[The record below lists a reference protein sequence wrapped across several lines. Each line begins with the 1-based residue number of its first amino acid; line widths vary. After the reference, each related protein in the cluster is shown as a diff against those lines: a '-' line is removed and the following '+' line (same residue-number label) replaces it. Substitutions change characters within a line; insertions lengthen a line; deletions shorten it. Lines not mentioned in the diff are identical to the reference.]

1 MSSSLCDVL
10 ELGLIFPPFCSI
22 EKFVFC
28 SYWTHNFSFPTCVR
42 MHWSSSYRI
51 SLTEQSSYLSGY
63 FYSYLTGVTACLVL
77 WKYESLS
84 VCYTDRPKG
93 FLKLLSHCIMLT
105 LPTSHAAG
113 LLQVAWKSFNLGL
126 AFLQGCGH
134 WPHLEPGH
142 RSGCVGAPICAK
154 CLIGMSGLHQS
165 LNLWSE
171 RSFLVHSGCKLLWQC
186 VFEFFLVCITWCGEQ
201 ALLLSFAVPLF
212 HHQELD
218 IDRASAVSCC
228 HLQDESYS
236 FWSLLVG
243 VKFMRGFWEVIFL
256 PVVNWSISEKCLRTW

>member
-93 FLKLLSHCIMLT
+93 FLKLLSRCTMLT

-113 LLQVAWKSFNLGL
+113 LLQVAWKSFNVGL

-142 RSGCVGAPICAK
+142 RSGCVGAPICTN

-165 LNLWSE
+165 LDLWSE

-186 VFEFFLVCITWCGEQ
+186 VFEFFLVWFFYMMWWASPLTKLCCASVPSSGAGHWQGFCC
-201 ALLLSFAVPLF
+201 LLLSFAGWKL
-212 HHQELD
+212 L
-218 IDRASAVSCC
+218 
-228 HLQDESYS
+228 
-236 FWSLLVG
+236 LLVSPG
-243 VKFMRGFWEVIFL
+243 W
-256 PVVNWSISEKCLRTW
+256 C